1 MVTKTDKSRVPN
13 MDPDVIKLNL
23 AGYIDSKVYELERR
37 TEIKMAA
44 IEKALELQ
52 AGKNE
57 VHFGLLNNEQ
67 ARLLA
72 DRERFLPRETYA
84 ADRKDKM
91 AATLSIVS
99 IIVSVIFFTIS
110 RLLES

>member
-1 MVTKTDKSRVPN
+1 MVINNDPPPKI
-13 MDPDVIKLNL
+13 DPDSIKLSL
-23 AGYIDSKVYELERR
+23 PGYIDSKVYELERR
-37 TEIKMAA
+37 TEIQMAA

-57 VHFGLLNNEQ
+57 VHFAALNNEQ

-84 ADRKDKM
+84 ADRKDKL
-91 AATLSIVS
+91 AATMSVVS
-99 IIVSVIFFTIS
+99 IILSILFFVVS
-110 RLLES
+110 RLLEN